1 MNLPH
6 IKGFDQD
13 ALKKYLKN
21 TGWIMFGKI
30 LSLFVGLIVARYLGP
45 TGFGDLSFILAL
57 VGILSAVG
65 ALGLDTFIIR
75 EIIQEPNQQNEILGT
90 SLWLRV
96 GVYTLLIPM
105 AVLVYLAYY
114 YLFDNSGEPLT
125 LMVAL
130 LGFAS
135 LFKSFNVIDS
145 YFQSQVLSKY
155 VVQVQNVCLI
165 ASATLK
171 VLLVSLGLPLIY
183 LVFALVF
190 DGFILALGLILIYQK
205 KGNNIFNWNYKKDR
219 AKSLLKQSFPLILS
233 AVMVSIYM
241 QIDQVMLKPIGSE
254 TVGVYSAA
262 AKLSEA
268 WYFIPIAIV
277 TSVFPA
283 LINARKTD
291 FERYQKRLANLY
303 DLMVCMS
310 LPVAILISFFAN
322 DIIDVIYGDKYQGAG
337 QILSIHIWSGVF
349 VFLGSASSQY
359 LIAEGYT
366 KISFYRTLAGALVN
380 ILLNLWLIPQ
390 YTGLGAAVATLIA
403 CFVSTFYLL
412 LLPQTRKQGITM
424 LKSLFLINLFQKI
437 SNR

>member
-1 MNLPH
+1 MKLPH

-21 TGWIMFGKI
+21 TGWIMFGKL
-30 LSLFVGLIVARYLGP
+30 LSLFVGLLVARYLGP
-45 TGFGDLSFILAL
+45 AGFGDLSFILAL

-90 SLWLRV
+90 ALWLRIS
-96 GVYTLLIPM
+96 VYILLIPL
-105 AVLVYLAYY
+105 AVLVYLFYY
-114 YLFDNSGEPLT
+114 HFFDDSGAPLT

-130 LGFAS
+130 LAFAAM
-135 LFKSFNVIDS
+135 FKAFNVIDS
-145 YFQSQVLSKY
+145 YFQSQVLSKH
-155 VVQVQNVCLI
+155 VVQVQNLCLI
-165 ASATLK
+165 ASAGLK
-171 VLLVSLGLPLIY
+171 ILLVSLGLPLIY
-183 LVFALVF
+183 LVWALVF
-190 DGFILALGLILIYQK
+190 DGFILALGLVFIYQK
-205 KGNNIFNWNYKKDR
+205 KGNIFNWRYKKSR
-219 AKSLLKQSFPLILS
+219 ATSLLKQSFPLILS

-241 QIDQVMLKPIGSE
+241 QIDQVMLKPVGSD

-268 WYFIPIAIV
+268 WYFMPIAIV

-291 FERYQKRLANLY
+291 LERYEKRLTNLY
-303 DLMVCMS
+303 DLLVCIS
-310 LPVAILISFFAN
+310 LPVAIFISLFAN
-322 DIIDVIYGDKYQGAG
+322 DIIHIIYGNRYEGAG

-359 LIAEGYT
+359 LIAEGFT
-366 KISFYRTLAGALVN
+366 RISFYRTLAGAIINV
-380 ILLNLWLIPQ
+380 LLNLWLIPQ
-390 YTGLGAAVATLIA
+390 YTGLGAAIATLIA

-412 LLPQTRKQGITM
+412 LLPKTRKQGFMM
-424 LKSLFLINLFQKI
+424 LKSLFLVSIFQKI
-437 SNR
+437 LKR